1 MAECAPCVQ
10 ESSFNST
17 NHQQTTTN
25 THPYAC
31 RIKRMHPVLRAFSCL
46 TYPFHRDPACGY
58 DFVREAGYSREDFLA
73 RTEAYSSYS
82 RQKLETRRG
91 EDQYAARVDKLECP
105 Q

>member
-1 MAECAPCVQ
+1 MSRRATA
-10 ESSFNST
+10 SLST
-17 NHQQTTTN
+17 
-25 THPYAC
+25 
-31 RIKRMHPVLRAFSCL
+31 
-46 TYPFHRDPACGY
+46 RDPACGY

-105 Q
+105 K